1 LDTKLVVFAVVA
13 GLLSGANLFLHKVA
27 ASRLERTGLVDV
39 LSTSYLGSLARNPY
53 VYVVLVMGLVVLAL
67 DLALLS
73 NEVPAIVGLNLVI
86 VLGNVVFAAL
96 CVVLLG
102 ERLNF
107 QVAAGIA
114 FGIVA
119 VLLLS
124 RA

>member
-1 LDTKLVVFAVVA
+1 METRLVVFAIVA

-27 ASRLERTGLVDV
+27 ASRLERTGLGGVFSTPY
-39 LSTSYLGSLARNPY
+39 LSSLLRNPY
-53 VYVVLVMGLVVLAL
+53 VYIVVVMGVLVLAL

-96 CVVLLG
+96 CVLLLG
-102 ERLNF
+102 EKLNF

-114 FGIVA
+114 FGVLA